1 MPKLTLD
8 DLKKLREKA
17 RRTTALREGGD
28 FRAKVTVHMGTCGI
42 AAGAR
47 TIMNTF
53 MTEIEDRDIRDVL
66 LTNSGC
72 AGLCSKE
79 PMVTVEI
86 QGHAPVKYIELNPEK
101 AKDIFN
107 KHVLNGQIVQ
117 DYALGIGSEKTDVS

>member
-17 RRTTALREGGD
+17 QRTTVLREGGD

-47 TIMNTF
+47 AIMNTF
-53 MTEIEDRDIRDVL
+53 LTEIEEKDIRDVL
-66 LTNSGC
+66 LSNSGC

-79 PMVTVEI
+79 PMATVEL
-86 QGHAPVKYIELNPEK
+86 QGQAPVKYIDLTPEK
-101 AKDIFN
+101 AKDIFE
-107 KHVLNGQIVQ
+107 KHVLKGQIVQ

>member
-17 RRTTALREGGD
+17 QRTTSLREGGE

-47 TIMNTF
+47 AIMNTF
-53 MTEIEDRDIRDVL
+53 LTEIEERDIRDVIL
-66 LTNSGC
+66 SNSGC

-79 PMVTVEI
+79 PMVTVEL
-86 QGHAPVKYIELNPEK
+86 QGQAPVKYIELTPEK
-101 AKDIFN
+101 AKNIFE

>member
-1 MPKLTLD
+1 MPKLTLE

-28 FRAKVTVHMGTCGI
+28 YRAKVTVHMGTCGI

-47 TIMNTF
+47 AIMNTF
-53 MTEIEDRDIRDVL
+53 LTEIKNRDIRDVL

-79 PMVTVEI
+79 PMITVEL
-86 QGHAPVKYIELNPEK
+86 QGHAPVKYIDLTPEK
-101 AKDIFN
+101 AKDIFD
-107 KHVLNGQIVQ
+107 KHVLNGQMVQ
-117 DYALGIGSEKTDVS
+117 DYVLGIGSEKTDVS

>member
-17 RRTTALREGGD
+17 KRTMSLREGGD

-47 TIMNTF
+47 AIMNTF
-53 MTEIEDRDIRDVL
+53 LTEIEERDIRDVL
-66 LTNSGC
+66 LSNSGC

-79 PMVTVEI
+79 PMVTVEL
-86 QGHAPVKYIELNPEK
+86 QGQAPVKYIELTPEK
-101 AKDIFN
+101 AKDIFE
-107 KHVLNGQIVQ
+107 KHVLSGQIVQ